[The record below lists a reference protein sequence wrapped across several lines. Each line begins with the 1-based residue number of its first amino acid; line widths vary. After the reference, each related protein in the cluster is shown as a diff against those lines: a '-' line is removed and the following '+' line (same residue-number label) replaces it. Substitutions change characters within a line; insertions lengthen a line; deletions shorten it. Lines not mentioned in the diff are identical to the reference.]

1 MAPSLAHA
9 SGEILSSDR
18 RTGPRMAKADLRI
31 PENVHPAWQLL
42 GQAMNRTRQACR
54 LSVKEFADQVQRD
67 EAQVRRWFAGK
78 ERPQADAVFAVVAF
92 QKAFVIALA
101 EDVAG
106 IETTTEIRVRR
117 SAS

>member
-1 MAPSLAHA
+1 MRATSLADA
-9 SGEILSSDR
+9 PGAVLSSDR
-18 RTGPRMAKADLRI
+18 RSRPRMAKADLRI
-31 PENVHPAWQLL
+31 PESVNAAWLLL

-106 IETTTEIRVRR
+106 IETTTEIRVSR
-117 SAS
+117 SA